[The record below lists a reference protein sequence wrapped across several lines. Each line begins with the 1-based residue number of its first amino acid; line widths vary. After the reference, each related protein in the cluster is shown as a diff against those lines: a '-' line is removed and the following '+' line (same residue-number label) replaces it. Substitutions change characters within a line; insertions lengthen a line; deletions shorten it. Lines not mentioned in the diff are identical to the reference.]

1 MLRSLLIFG
10 VLLLVVMSWFA
21 FKPAHRVVAAP
32 TSVDPGPEPAG
43 LKPNPVEDLRSEDV
57 ADGKR
62 FLIRNLVAGPIEV
75 DCTLQGSNNITS
87 EPAMPRR
94 LLVPAKSERVVTIV
108 RVVDSDHPSAVSVS
122 CTAVIGDPQADVA
135 LDAIYAVPLYPDVK
149 FEITQGYN
157 GSYSHHDLQSQYAI
171 DFGVAEGT
179 PVLAARAGV
188 VMEVENEFRGHG
200 TTIEKYGD
208 RANYVR
214 VLHADGSMALY
225 AHLAPESAIVHP
237 GDNVHTGSFLGKSGN
252 TGFTTGPHLHF
263 AVQRN
268 TGMQLQSL
276 PFTMPGVDPN
286 PAQ

>member
-10 VLLLVVMSWFA
+10 VLLLMVMGYFA
-21 FKPAHRVVAAP
+21 FRTSHRVVAAP
-32 TSVDPGPEPAG
+32 ISVDAGPEPAG

-62 FLIRNLVAGPIEV
+62 FMVRNLVAGPIEV
-75 DCTLQGSNNITS
+75 ECTLQGSSNITS
-87 EPAMPRR
+87 DPAMPRR
-94 LLVPAKSERVVTIV
+94 LLVPANSERAVTTV
-108 RVVDSDHPSAVSVS
+108 RVIDTDHPSAVSVS
-122 CTAVIGDPQADVA
+122 CTAVIGDPHAAVA
-135 LDAIYAVPLYPDVK
+135 LDAIYAVPLYRDVK

-157 GSYSHHDLQSQYAI
+157 GVFSHHDLQSQYAI

-179 PVLAARAGV
+179 PVLAARDGV

-200 TTIEKYGD
+200 NTIEQYGD

-214 VLHADGSMALY
+214 ILHADGSMALY
-225 AHLAPESAIVHP
+225 AHLAPESAIVQP
-237 GDNVHTGSFLGKSGN
+237 GDSVHAGSFLGKSGN

-268 TGMQLQSL
+268 TGMQLQSV